1 MEFFHNPQVDWMG
14 KSKYFVAISIILL
27 VAGFISMIAIHG
39 IKYGIDFRG
48 GTLVYVKFAHTP
60 NLAAIRSHLDKQ
72 NLHGETL
79 VTYGQA
85 AQHEIIIGLDLQ
97 TTTHMNA
104 LDEGKRDIV
113 AALTSLFG
121 PGPAGRTDFNNADAP
136 TISNQLLIADP
147 SHLAP
152 KGQDVAQV
160 TYTNLAQA
168 MVRFKN
174 ASAQGGLISNFSQ
187 LSAVP
192 GVTPAVTS
200 ALQNSF
206 YLSQFTIFNT
216 QIVGPKVGAR
226 LRREAIY
233 VVLGG
238 LAAMLIYV
246 WFRFELVFGVAAIIA
261 TFHDV
266 IITLGIFSIL
276 DKDISLTV
284 IAAFLTL
291 IGYSMN
297 DTIVTFDRIRE
308 NMHLNR
314 RENFRDLVNRSI
326 NQVLSR
332 TILTS
337 GLTFLAVLALYLFG
351 GEVIHGFSLVL
362 VIGVIIGTYSSF
374 AIASPL
380 VLYWEDRA
388 RKATLGGGGGS
399 KPVPVTPAGPAKR
412 KTAKREPA
420 AARRR
425 TGEMPGRATN

>member
-14 KSKYFVAISIILL
+14 KKGYFIAISVILL
-27 VAGFISMIAIHG
+27 VAGIVSMIARRG
-39 IKYGIDFRG
+39 LKYGIDFRG
-48 GTLVYVKFAHTP
+48 GTLVYVKFAHKP
-60 NLAAIRSHLDKQ
+60 NLDAIRHHLDSQ
-72 NLHGETL
+72 NLHRATL
-79 VTYGQA
+79 QSYGGA
-85 AQHEIIIGLDLQ
+85 SANEIMVGLDLQ
-97 TTTHMNA
+97 TTASKSA
-104 LDEGKRDIV
+104 LDEGKQEIMS
-113 AALTSLFG
+113 ALTSLFG
-121 PGPAGRTDFNNADAP
+121 PGPAGKTDFNNANP
-136 TISNQLLIADP
+136 QTIANQLLVEDP
-147 SHLAP
+147 LHLAA
-152 KGQDVAQV
+152 KGQDVAQT

-168 MVRFKN
+168 MVKFKD
-174 ASAQGGLISNFSQ
+174 SSSQGGLIADFNE
-187 LSAVP
+187 LTAVP
-192 GVTPAVTS
+192 GVNSAVTS
-200 ALQNSF
+200 VLQKDF
-206 YLSQFTIFNT
+206 YLSQFTVSNT
-216 QIVGPKVGAR
+216 KVVGPKVSAKLR
-226 LRREAIY
+226 LQALY

-246 WFRFELVFGVAAIIA
+246 WIRFELIFGVAAIIA

-308 NMHLNR
+308 NMHLNK

-362 VIGVIIGTYSSF
+362 VAGVIIGTYSSF

-388 RKATLGGGGGS
+388 KSGAMGGGGGKAVRPAASTPSS
-399 KPVPVTPAGPAKR
+399 KEKA
-412 KTAKREPA
+412 AKREA
-420 AARRR
+420 AGVRR
-425 TGEMPGRATN
+425 